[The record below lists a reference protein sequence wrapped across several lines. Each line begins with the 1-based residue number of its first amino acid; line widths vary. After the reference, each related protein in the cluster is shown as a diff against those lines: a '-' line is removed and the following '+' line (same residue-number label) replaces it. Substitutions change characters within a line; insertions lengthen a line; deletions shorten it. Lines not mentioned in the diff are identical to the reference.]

1 MGFGRNLIYIVIT
14 LLLVLSLA
22 LGTVGCRSSGPMTD
36 PGHTEPSV
44 SSPVPAQDEPG
55 MTVPSQGGDST
66 QEPNE
71 DETGPEPGPNQ
82 GGDHENREPVE
93 LPREELPLA
102 VELKINED
110 KTTLGP
116 FFGLLPELMWSPD
129 GEYLAIYGQAS
140 GYGLWVWERAS
151 NQVRRLAQLVERGS
165 YGTTSMNLLGW
176 NQEGDALLYVI
187 DGVQPQ
193 GSHLGERGVAVMS
206 VTLDGKRR
214 EVAWLPGG
222 FSLIRDHYYSS
233 ESGRL
238 LVHRGSDL
246 WSVNTRSGE
255 AVRLRDDLP
264 TWDGLFAVQFSPT
277 GESVVFPET
286 DPSHH
291 GLVLLDVNSGRE
303 IVIGFQGEYAFYPVW
318 SPDGKKLAYLSA
330 RAEGESFDFQIGEDG
345 PLPPATR
352 LAVVTQ
358 QGEELTSWTP
368 PRSEKA
374 GAPVWDEDSTRL
386 AFLSGSLTQDTYGLS
401 QVSWRRLLLGSL
413 DGTLQDLG
421 MAQGDWITVAGFAP
435 SGQEVIVYRYEAS
448 GGVTVLSY
456 GPNPDQS
463 TILAADAVDEP
474 LIWWDGHLLLPRLS
488 AHAADSLATQL
499 YLIRSETKPQALTQ
513 GAGWKSRLT
522 PSGHWLAYLNADNQ
536 NAPYPIQVVVQP
548 LR

>member
-513 GAGWKSRLT
+513 GAGWKSRLP

>member
-1 MGFGRNLIYIVIT
+1 MGFGRNLICIVIT